1 MAQRTKY
8 TYKRFEKMNYG
19 QDKCFKDLENR

>member
-1 MAQRTKY
+1 MAQQTKY
-8 TYKRFEKMNYG
+8 IYKHFEQMNYG